1 MQIINQGNCRF
12 SKLAGPLGAQ
22 EKGWYPDMPF
32 LLSCM
37 VAVDV
42 FGHFV
47 RQEKHLDV
55 LAKLPTLIVQ
65 TEIDDSADH
74 TVGVTVIKEIE
85 DRTGTLSFILPT
97 IFHRRSSR
105 CSPCAPMLMIRIL
118 TIRACR
124 QRWTPPLF
132 HIICSNRRCTAPYG
146 ASTRGTNNI

>member
-1 MQIINQGNCRF
+1 MKVISQSHCPSRLAVLAKAVIEHDWCVQIINQGNCRF

-42 FGHFV
+42 FGRFV

-85 DRTGTLSFILPT
+85 DRTGILSLILTTLSP
-97 IFHRRSSR
+97 S
-105 CSPCAPMLMIRIL
+105 
-118 TIRACR
+118 
-124 QRWTPPLF
+124 
-132 HIICSNRRCTAPYG
+132 
-146 ASTRGTNNI
+146 